1 MGDTKSGR
9 DEQADDEEQRQRE
22 RELAEA
28 LDRGDEPEPVDPGT
42 LADLEAGLDD
52 LEYPATGTDLVAAVG
67 EYEVTTSDGT
77 YALADLIPDT
87 EAETFDSP
95 AAVSVRVER
104 PTVAAAMTR
113 IIEAS
118 RDVSGLE
125 LGASQRAAYEKTFR
139 ALQAVDTLDDDEGVV
154 AITDWVVDR
163 IEATD
168 DLPGSRAVRRRAA
181 KYARANDY
189 SVSADEWL
197 GI

>member
-9 DEQADDEEQRQRE
+9 DEQADDEERRQRE

-28 LDRGDEPEPVDPGT
+28 LDRGDEAEPVDPRS
-42 LADLEAGLDD
+42 LADLEADLDD

-67 EYEVTTSDGT
+67 EYEVATSEAS

-87 EAETFDSP
+87 AAETFDSP

-113 IIEAS
+113 IVEAS
-118 RDVSGLE
+118 QRVGGLE
-125 LGASQRAAYEKTFR
+125 FGASQRAAYEKTFR
-139 ALQAVDTLDDDEGVV
+139 ALQAIDTLDDDEGVMAV
-154 AITDWVVDR
+154 TDWIVDR

-168 DLPGSRAVRRRAA
+168 ALPGSRAVRRRAA
-181 KYARANDY
+181 TYARTNGY
-189 SVSADEWL
+189 SVGADEWL